1 MGGKQLGL
9 AAWRE
14 KSGNSGAQ
22 VVTHPTALCKR
33 EGAINTFFMGIISNK
48 EVPLPESWDWELL
61 EELLDAA
68 DQGGDSAGG
77 AWGRWRREGGD
88 RAFWDMCVKG
98 RVDPISHVVPI
109 ILRILSVLETGSC
122 RKYSRIKGA
131 KLIASHLQ

>member
-1 MGGKQLGL
+1 MGMG
-9 AAWRE
+9 
-14 KSGNSGAQ
+14 
-22 VVTHPTALCKR
+22 
-33 EGAINTFFMGIISNK
+33 IMGIISNK

-98 RVDPISHVVPI
+98 KVDPSSHVVPI
-109 ILRILSVLETGSC
+109 ILRILSVLETGSMPKVLANKWSKFHSLSIAVKELLKIQYEKNC
-122 RKYSRIKGA
+122 KYSSWGTCQI
-131 KLIASHLQ
+131 LH